1 MLSKFTHGD
10 CFRTDDF
17 RGALYSFPLLVL
29 FLHFLF
35 FFFLDILFTVHFLL
49 DLLFSARHGPQVSGW
64 GYRRGC
70 KFVLLR

>member
-1 MLSKFTHGD
+1 METASGQMIS
-10 CFRTDDF
+10 
-17 RGALYSFPLLVL
+17 GASYISFPLLVL

-35 FFFLDILFTVHFLL
+35 FFRCFFFFLNILFTVHFLL

-64 GYRRGC
+64 GYSRGC